1 MKPRAVLILG
11 LGLGLLAAPLAA
23 EAQQARKVGRVVL
36 FTDDSRR
43 LAGLRKGLRDLG
55 WIEGQNLVLD
65 VRASGDRF
73 DRLAG
78 IADEIVRLRP
88 NVIVTGG
95 SEYVEALKGAT
106 STIPIIMTM
115 VGDPIARGFVASFAR
130 PGGNITGL
138 VSLASELELK
148 RVELLKELVPGLKR
162 VAVLW
167 NPPQPAHGD
176 IVKTLEAT
184 AGPLGVQFLLLP
196 VSTANELA
204 GAFEAVRHE
213 RVGGLTMLGSNLH
226 GANLKRIAVL
236 ALGGKVPAIAWTKAF
251 PQAGGLLAYGPDEID
266 IPRRAAAYVDKILK
280 GAKPADLPVEQ
291 PSKFELV
298 INLKTAKRLGLT
310 IPPSLLLRADQV
322 IE

>member
-1 MKPRAVLILG
+1 MIHRRTLLCGLMLG
-11 LGLGLLAAPLAA
+11 ALAGPLAA
-23 EAQQARKVGRVVL
+23 AAQQAGKVGRVVL

-43 LAGLRKGLRDLG
+43 LAALRKGLRDLG
-55 WIEGQNLVLD
+55 WVEGQNLVLD
-65 VRASGDRF
+65 VRSSGDRF

-88 NVIVTGG
+88 DVIVTGG

-138 VSLASELELK
+138 ANLASELELK
-148 RVELLKELVPGLKR
+148 RVELLKHLVPGLKR

-176 IVKTLEAT
+176 IVKTLEAA

-196 VSTANELA
+196 VNTADDLT
-204 GAFEAVRHE
+204 GAFETVRHE
-213 RVGGLTMLGSNLH
+213 RVGGLTMLGSNTH
-226 GANLKRIAVL
+226 GANLKRIADL
-236 ALGGKVPAIAWTKAF
+236 ALDAKVPAIAWTKAF
-251 PQAGGLLAYGPDEID
+251 TQAGGLLAYGPDEID
-266 IPRRAAAYVDKILK
+266 IPRRAAAFVDKILK
-280 GAKPADLPVEQ
+280 GAKPGDLPVEQ
-291 PSKFELV
+291 PTKFELV
-298 INLKTAKRLGLT
+298 INARTAKALGLT
-310 IPPSLLLRADQV
+310 IPPSVLARADQV